1 MKCLNFD
8 KVLCLSPHPDDIEIG
23 LGGSIIKYSDTQ
35 FDMLTLSGGGDFE
48 GTGIDVREIE
58 LINAWQVT
66 NINNILI
73 NVEPSLKPKNNT
85 EDFLVNT
92 IETSYLNDHQAIF
105 VPTYID
111 AHFEHRMTNRLAAA
125 LTRCKNISII
135 EYRTPSTL
143 NDWIPNMYVDI
154 TNEYEQKLLM
164 LSKFSSQ
171 QNKEYFK
178 RDMLDAFHTDFQ
190 SSKKG
195 NKFVEH
201 LKIIQLYGI

>member
-48 GTGIDVREIE
+48 GTGVDVREIE

-66 NINNILI
+66 NVNNILI

>member
-48 GTGIDVREIE
+48 GTGVDVREIE
-58 LINAWQVT
+58 LMNAWQVT
-66 NINNILI
+66 NVNNILI

>member
-48 GTGIDVREIE
+48 GTGVDVREIE
-58 LINAWQVT
+58 LMNAWQVT
-66 NINNILI
+66 NVNNILI

-154 TNEYEQKLLM
+154 TNEYEQKLSM

-195 NKFVEH
+195 NKYVEH

>member
-48 GTGIDVREIE
+48 GTGVDVREIE

-66 NINNILI
+66 NVNNILI

-92 IETSYLNDHQAIF
+92 T
-105 VPTYID
+105 
-111 AHFEHRMTNRLAAA
+111 
-125 LTRCKNISII
+125 
-135 EYRTPSTL
+135 
-143 NDWIPNMYVDI
+143 
-154 TNEYEQKLLM
+154 
-164 LSKFSSQ
+164 
-171 QNKEYFK
+171 
-178 RDMLDAFHTDFQ
+178 
-190 SSKKG
+190 
-195 NKFVEH
+195 
-201 LKIIQLYGI
+201 

>member
-48 GTGIDVREIE
+48 GTGVDVREIE

-66 NINNILI
+66 NVNNILI

-92 IETSYLNDHQAIF
+92 IETSYDHQAIF

>member
-1 MKCLNFD
+1 MKYLNFN

-48 GTGIDVREIE
+48 GTGVDIREIE
-58 LINAWQVT
+58 LKSAWQEANVD
-66 NINNILI
+66 NISI
-73 NVEPSLKPKNNT
+73 NVQPSLKPKNNT
-85 EDFLVNT
+85 EDFLINT
-92 IETSYLNDHQAIF
+92 IETSYLDDHQAIF

-111 AHFEHRMTNRLAAA
+111 AHFEHRLTNRLAAA

-143 NDWIPNMYVDI
+143 NNWIPNMYVDI
-154 TNEYEQKLLM
+154 TNEYKQKLSM

-178 RDMLDAFHTDFQ
+178 RDMLDAFHIDFQ

-195 NKFVEH
+195 NKYVEH

>member
-48 GTGIDVREIE
+48 GTGVDVREIE

-66 NINNILI
+66 NVNNILI

-143 NDWIPNMYVDI
+143 NDWTPNMYIDI
-154 TNEYEQKLLM
+154 TNEYKQKLSM

-171 QNKEYFK
+171 QNKKYFK
-178 RDMLDAFHTDFQ
+178 KDMLDAFHTDFQ
-190 SSKKG
+190 SLKKG
-195 NKFVEH
+195 NVYVEQ
-201 LKIIQLYGI
+201 LKIIQLYGQ